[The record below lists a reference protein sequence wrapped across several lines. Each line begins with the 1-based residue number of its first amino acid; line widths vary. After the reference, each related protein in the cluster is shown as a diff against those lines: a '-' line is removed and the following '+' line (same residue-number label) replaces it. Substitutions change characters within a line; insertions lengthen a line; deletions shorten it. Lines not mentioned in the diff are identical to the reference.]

1 MKTYVIT
8 LSRKFPKG
16 HRKEGEP
23 TFFKEQLQNAILADA
38 GVSACDCCKYETR
51 DCGACGHEA
60 TKFHKKLHTIRANY
74 DLWAKRF
81 EQIKRGE
88 ACISVREWT
97 DKPYRSPQI
106 EIARLTREHGIG
118 LQKLTFR
125 RVEQITSRTLVTGV
139 PALLGYAPCFDARE
153 LASNDGLDFED
164 WRSWFASY
172 DCTKPMAIIHFTKFR
187 Y

>member
-23 TFFKEQLQNAILADA
+23 TFFKEKFMFGQQCQFCPPKDMNTNYPE
-38 GVSACDCCKYETR
+38 CDECLMKCSPEKY
-51 DCGACGHEA
+51 
-60 TKFHKKLHTIRANY
+60 HTIRANY
-74 DLWAKRF
+74 ELWAKRF
-81 EQIKRGE
+81 EEVERGE

-97 DKPYRSPQI
+97 DKPYRSPQV
-106 EIARLTREHGIG
+106 EIARLTKEHGIG

-125 RVEQITSRTLVTGV
+125 RVEEITSRTFVTGV
-139 PALLGYAPCFDARE
+139 PALLGYSPCFDARN

-172 DCTKPMAIIHFTKFR
+172 DCSKPMAIIHFTKFR
-187 Y
+187 YGS

>member
-16 HRKEGEP
+16 HRKEGEK
-23 TFFKEQLQNAILADA
+23 TFFKEKFRFGQQCQFCPPKYRNTNYPECDECLKHNAPI
-38 GVSACDCCKYETR
+38 
-51 DCGACGHEA
+51 
-60 TKFHKKLHTIRANY
+60 KLHTIRANY
-74 DLWAKRF
+74 DLWKKRF
-81 EQIKRGE
+81 EQVERGE

-97 DKPYRSPQI
+97 DKPYHSPQV
-106 EIARLTREHGIG
+106 EITRITREHGIG

-125 RVEQITSRTLVTGV
+125 RVEQITARTLATGV

-164 WRSWFASY
+164 WRSWFVSY
-172 DCTKPMAIIHFTKFR
+172 DHTKPMAIIHFTKFR

>member
-8 LSRKFPKG
+8 LSRNFPKG
-16 HRKEGEP
+16 HRKEGEK
-23 TFFKEQLQNAILADA
+23 TLFKEQLQNALLAEA
-38 GVSACDCCKYETR
+38 GVSACDCCEYETR

-81 EQIKRGE
+81 EEVERGE

-97 DKPYRSPQI
+97 DKPYRSSQV
-106 EIARLTREHGIG
+106 EITRLTREHGIS
-118 LQKLTFR
+118 LQKLTFNHLT
-125 RVEQITSRTLVTGV
+125 QVTRYR
-139 PALLGYAPCFDARE
+139 ALPLGYSPCFDARE

-172 DCTKPMAIIHFTKFR
+172 DCTQPMAIIHFTKFR
-187 Y
+187 YK

>member
-1 MKTYVIT
+1 MKTYIIM

-16 HRKEGEP
+16 HRKEGKP
-23 TFFKEQLQNAILADA
+23 TFFKEKFLFGQQCQFCSPKDINADNPE
-38 GVSACDCCKYETR
+38 CDTCLRNCFPEKY
-51 DCGACGHEA
+51 
-60 TKFHKKLHTIRANY
+60 HTIRANY
-74 DLWAKRF
+74 NLWAKRF
-81 EQIKRGE
+81 EEIERGE

-125 RVEQITSRTLVTGV
+125 QVEYQCVTGK
-139 PALLGYAPCFDARE
+139 PRLNGFEPCFPDSV
-153 LASNDGLDFED
+153 LAANDGLPLID
-164 WRSWFASY
+164 WLSWFSKY
-172 DCTKPMAIIHFTKFR
+172 DHTKPMAIIHFTKFR